1 MSNAETVFS
10 SDLAG
15 VIVGETAISDVRGDE
30 GVLSYRGYDI
40 NELIGKPFLHVAWLV
55 MFGDWPTA
63 EDKRRLVAFMTRHSR
78 LSFEETDLL
87 QHISRDLHPM
97 LMLQGVLPMLSPPEE
112 HALDVGEDAEHGLFL
127 AAKIPALLAAHYRL
141 GHSKVPLPP
150 RPGRL
155 FHDNFLYMFHGREPS
170 PEQVRILDAAQIL
183 QMEHSFNAGTFA
195 GRVCASTL
203 APIQSS
209 ISASIGTLFGRLHG
223 GADQAAL
230 EMAMDIGSPDK
241 AGNYVKQCLADKIKI
256 MGMGHR
262 EYRTVDPRAK
272 ILKPMAMELCN
283 DPDARRLLDTLVAV
297 EDACH
302 DAFAERGKDIWA
314 NVEFY
319 KGAVFH
325 SLGIPSEY
333 FTSLFAMARVY
344 GYIAHYLEFSR
355 DSRLIRPRA
364 LYRPEEPEYPDHQ
377 TAA

>member
-1 MSNAETVFS
+1 MNKADTVFS

-15 VIVGETAISDVRGDE
+15 VVLGETAISDVRGDE
-30 GVLSYRGYDI
+30 GHLSYRGYDI
-40 NELIGKPFLHVAWLV
+40 NDLIGKPFLHVAWLV
-55 MFGDWPTA
+55 MFGDWPS
-63 EDKRRLVAFMTRHSR
+63 DQDRRRLIAFMTRHSR
-78 LSFEETDLL
+78 LTFEEVDLL

-97 LMLQGVLPMLSPPEE
+97 LMLQGLLPLLTPPTDQRL
-112 HALDVGEDAEHGLFL
+112 AVGEDAEHGLFL

-141 GHSKVPLPP
+141 GQSKVPLQPC
-150 RPGRL
+150 PGSL

-170 PEQVRILDAAQIL
+170 PEQVRMLDAAQIL

-203 APIQSS
+203 APVQSS

-230 EMAMDIGSPDK
+230 EMAMAIGRPEK
-241 AGNYVKQCLADKIKI
+241 AADYVTQCLAEKVKI

-272 ILKPMAMELCN
+272 ILKPMAMDLCT
-283 DPDARRLLDTLVAV
+283 DPDSRRLLDTLVAV

-302 DAFAERGKDIWA
+302 DAFAERGKEIWA

-325 SLGIPSEY
+325 SLGIPSQY

-344 GYIAHYLEFSR
+344 GYIAHFLEFRR

-364 LYRPEEPEYPDHQ
+364 LYRPEQPQLPGHQ
-377 TAA
+377 SAA

>member
-1 MSNAETVFS
+1 MNSAETVFS

-15 VIVGETAISDVRGDE
+15 VVVGETAISDVRGDE
-30 GVLSYRGYDI
+30 GILSYRGHDI
-40 NELIGKPFLHVAWLV
+40 NDLIGKPFLHVAWLV

-63 EDKRRLVAFMTRHSR
+63 QDKSRLVAFMTRHGR
-78 LSFEETDLL
+78 LSFDEIDLL

-97 LMLQGVLPMLSPPEE
+97 LMLQGVLPMLSLPAEQS
-112 HALDVGEDAEHGLFL
+112 LGVSEDAEQGLFL

-141 GHSKVPLPP
+141 GHSKVPLSP

-155 FHDNFLYMFHGREPS
+155 IHDNFLYMFHGREPT
-170 PEQVRILDAAQIL
+170 PEQVKILDAAQIL

-230 EMAMDIGSPDK
+230 EMAMAIGSPDK
-241 AGNYVKQCLADKIKI
+241 AGDYVKQCLAQKTKI

-272 ILKPMAMELCN
+272 ILKPMAMELCT
-283 DPDARRLLDTLVAV
+283 DPEARRLLDTLVAV

-364 LYRPEEPEYPDHQ
+364 LYRPDEPEYPDHQ